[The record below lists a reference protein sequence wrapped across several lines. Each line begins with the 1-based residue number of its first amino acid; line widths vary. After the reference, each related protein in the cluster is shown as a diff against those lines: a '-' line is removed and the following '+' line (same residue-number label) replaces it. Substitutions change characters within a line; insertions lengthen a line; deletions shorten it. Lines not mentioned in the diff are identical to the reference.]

1 MPPIIQISDL
11 HHTYM
16 ADTPLAKTSLR
27 GVSLHVDRGE
37 VVSVI
42 GSTGSGKSTLL
53 QHMNGLIRPQ
63 RGQVWVNGQDL
74 AHHRTDLRRIRR
86 MVGLAFQRPGD
97 QLFEQYVG
105 DDIAYGPRLAEMQ
118 KPELRERVRWTM
130 EQVGLDFEGYRDRLT
145 SSLSGGERRK
155 VGLAG
160 VLAMRPQVLLLDEP
174 TSGLDPAAHTE
185 ILRRLSRFHQEGM
198 TVVFATHNMDD
209 VALLAHRVYA
219 LHEGQV
225 MLEGTPSQVFS
236 HREQLCAIGLGV
248 PAVVAVMDRLRD
260 RGLDVPTDVLTLDKA
275 ERAIVNAL
283 ARREATGE

>member
-11 HHTYM
+11 YHTYM
-16 ADTPLAKTSLR
+16 ADTPLARTSLR
-27 GVSLHVDRGE
+27 GVSLHVNRGE
-37 VVSVI
+37 VLSII

-53 QHMNGLIRPQ
+53 QHVNGLIRPQ

-74 AHHRTDLRRIRR
+74 ADHRTELCQIRR
-86 MVGLAFQRPGD
+86 TVGLAFQRPGD

-105 DDIAYGPRLAEMQ
+105 DDIAYGPRLAGMQ
-118 KPELRERVRWTM
+118 RPELRERVRWAM
-130 EQVGLDFEGYRDRLT
+130 GQVGLDFERYRDRLT

-185 ILRRLSRFHQEGM
+185 ILKLFNRLYQEGM

-225 MLEGTPSQVFS
+225 IIEGTPNQVFS
-236 HREQLCAIGLGV
+236 HGEQLRAIGLGV
-248 PAVVAVMDRLRD
+248 PSVVAVMSGLRNG
-260 RGLDVPTDVLTLDKA
+260 GLDVPTDVLTLGKA
-275 ERAIVNAL
+275 EQAIVNAL
-283 ARREATGE
+283 ARREATCE